1 MTDKTKKE
9 MEERITELEEE
20 LDRIDE
26 ENKALKPQVEALQ
39 SVAANRLL
47 VMRRLEAFAN
57 EVNNVLNSLRNDF
70 AEINRGEED
79 GGIRQD

>member
-1 MTDKTKKE
+1 MTEKKTVKE
-9 MEERITELEEE
+9 LT
-20 LDRIDE
+20 E
-26 ENKALKPQVEALQ
+26 ENAALKAQVEGLQ
-39 SVAANRLL
+39 NVAANRLL

>member
-1 MTDKTKKE
+1 MTEKKTVKE
-9 MEERITELEEE
+9 LT
-20 LDRIDE
+20 E
-26 ENKALKPQVEALQ
+26 ENTALKAQIEGLQ
-39 SVAANRLL
+39 TVAANRLL
-47 VMRRLEAFAN
+47 IMRRLEAFAN

>member
-1 MTDKTKKE
+1 MTEKKTVKE
-9 MEERITELEEE
+9 LT
-20 LDRIDE
+20 E
-26 ENKALKPQVEALQ
+26 ENTALKAQVEGLQ
-39 SVAANRLL
+39 NVAANRLL

>member
-1 MTDKTKKE
+1 MTEKKTVKE
-9 MEERITELEEE
+9 LT
-20 LDRIDE
+20 E
-26 ENKALKPQVEALQ
+26 ENTALKAQVEGLQ
-39 SVAANRLL
+39 NVASNRLL

>member
-9 MEERITELEEE
+9 MEERITELEGE
-20 LDRIDE
+20 LDRIEE

-39 SVAANRLL
+39 NVASNRLL

-70 AEINRGEED
+70 AEINR
-79 GGIRQD
+79 

>member
-20 LDRIDE
+20 LDRIEE

>member
-1 MTDKTKKE
+1 MTEKKTVKE
-9 MEERITELEEE
+9 LTK
-20 LDRIDE
+20 
-26 ENKALKPQVEALQ
+26 ENTALKAQVEGLQ

-57 EVNNVLNSLRNDF
+57 EVNNELNSLRNDF